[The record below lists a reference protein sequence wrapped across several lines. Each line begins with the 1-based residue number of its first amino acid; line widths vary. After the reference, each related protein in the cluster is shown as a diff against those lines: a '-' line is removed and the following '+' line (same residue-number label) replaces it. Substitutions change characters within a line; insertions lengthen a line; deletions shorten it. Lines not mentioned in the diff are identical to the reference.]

1 MKERVYLD
9 TDIIMD
15 FLTHR
20 EKFFAPAAEI
30 FRKIEEGEIEGYV
43 SSLIIWNLYYWLE
56 RHTDGKDARSKIKK
70 LRLLLKVIS
79 VDGKIIDQ
87 ALDSG
92 MKDFEDAVQY
102 YAAVS
107 EGIEVFLTRN
117 KKDYRKG
124 DLHIL
129 DCEEYI
135 KLKDKK

>member
-1 MKERVYLD
+1 MKEKVYLD

-15 FLTHR
+15 FLTGR
-20 EKFFAPAAEI
+20 DKFFAPAAEI
-30 FRKIEEGEIEGYV
+30 FRSIEEGEIQAYV
-43 SSLIIWNLYYWLE
+43 SSLILWNLYYWLE

-70 LRLLLKVIS
+70 LRLLLEVIS

-102 YAAVS
+102 YAALS
-107 EGIEVFLTRN
+107 AGIEIFLTRN
-117 KKDYRKG
+117 KKDYRKSE
-124 DLHIL
+124 LQIL

-135 KLKDKK
+135 KLKGKK